1 MPSCLLPVKRC
12 DAKKKQKKKN
22 PTVTFLFTN
31 DLELR
36 ILQGLYFKF
45 NEKSLEYLL
54 TPGVFAR
61 CRGSNLRSS
70 PGAASPLYNIW
81 VPLLVVLSFLA
92 LPHPPPPSIFQSL
105 HPNFPRSP
113 PISSAQNRAPLF
125 ALPRG
130 KHSYNITVQKR
141 LGTRPTHGQWRHVKT
156 TWKGLLCKQPHLGS
170 ACA

>member
-92 LPHPPPPSIFQSL
+92 LPHPPPPLYFSVTPSKLSKESAHFLCAEQSSPFCSASWKTQL
-105 HPNFPRSP
+105 QHHRPKKTRNETHPWAVAARKNHMKRP
-113 PISSAQNRAPLF
+113 PL
-125 ALPRG
+125 
-130 KHSYNITVQKR
+130 
-141 LGTRPTHGQWRHVKT
+141 
-156 TWKGLLCKQPHLGS
+156 
-170 ACA
+170 

>member
-92 LPHPPPPSIFQSL
+92 LPHPPPLFFSHSIQTFQGVR
-105 HPNFPRSP
+105 PFPLR
-113 PISSAQNRAPLF
+113 RTE
-125 ALPRG
+125 LPF
-130 KHSYNITVQKR
+130 
-141 LGTRPTHGQWRHVKT
+141 
-156 TWKGLLCKQPHLGS
+156 LLCLVENTVTTSPSKKDSERDPPMGS
-170 ACA
+170 GGT